1 MRALVLL
8 VAVLLAVP
16 AVTHAQLGRL
26 RNAVARQA
34 GVTSDVKTGNVA
46 FGGAVVEI
54 TEPRVNRLVAGLE
67 AEAAKA
73 REIDALDVDAIRR
86 RNEAR
91 REQHDRAMREWERKR
106 EERERCLEP
115 HRQRMEAS
123 AEGNRQAMGLNEEQ
137 QASIERRIAAAQQ
150 RGDLNEI
157 QRLADSLSKAMMAG
171 TTAATQDA
179 ERLTAEARAA
189 CGDGEPEP
197 AEPAY
202 EPEPDYSTVRAA
214 GAAASGM
221 EGDVYAMMRER
232 VVGYVASN
240 GRSSGGMM
248 LTEAEVEVLK
258 ANLER
263 LTPYKE
269 LLQGA

>member
-1 MRALVLL
+1 MRALVL
-8 VAVLLAVP
+8 VLAAFLSITTTA
-16 AVTHAQLGRL
+16 HAQLGRL

-54 TEPRVNRLVAGLE
+54 TEARVNRLVAGLE

-73 REIDALDVDAIRR
+73 KEIDALDRDAIRNRNDER
-86 RNEAR
+86 RA
-91 REQHDRAMREWERKR
+91 QHDKARQEWDRKR

-171 TTAATQDA
+171 NAAATQDA

-189 CGDGEPEP
+189 CGDALPEP

-214 GAAASGM
+214 GVAASGM

-258 ANLER
+258 ANLDR
-263 LTPYKE
+263 LTPFKE